1 MEKITKADLLD
12 KARTLLEPLEYK
24 AHQFAENT
32 IAPLVLWDEET
43 TTELLDILVSCST
56 DQILLIS
63 RSKFTPEE
71 GYDIDPLGYFS
82 TEEVSTI
89 VNILET
95 QLNQA

>member
-1 MEKITKADLLD
+1 MKQQLLD

-24 AHQFAENT
+24 VHQFAENT
-32 IAPLVLWDEET
+32 ITPLVLWDEET

-56 DQILLIS
+56 DQFLLIS

-71 GYDIDPLGYFS
+71 GYDIDPLEYFS

>member
-1 MEKITKADLLD
+1 MKQQLLD
-12 KARTLLEPLEYK
+12 KAKALLEPLEYK
-24 AHQFAENT
+24 AYQFADNT
-32 IAPLVLWDEET
+32 ITPLVLWDEET

-71 GYDIDPLGYFS
+71 GYDIDNLGHFS